1 MSGHHDSSASKAA
14 LLISLHSVW
23 SFYLGQPF
31 RMSMKGVT
39 LDKPGHKSRLT
50 ASGHW
55 VPYAHA
61 STPQPS
67 TPIVDCVEEVCRQ
80 QVLLF
85 EALAPL
91 SDTL

>member
-1 MSGHHDSSASKAA
+1 
-14 LLISLHSVW
+14 
-23 SFYLGQPF
+23 
-31 RMSMKGVT
+31 MSMKGVT
-39 LDKPGHKSRLT
+39 LEKPGHKSRLT

-55 VPYAHA
+55 TPYAHA
-61 STPQPS
+61 NVTQPFTPK
-67 TPIVDCVEEVCRQ
+67 VDCVEEVCRQ